1 MSKQGVIPA
10 VKDDTRMNTLRIQ
23 TRLLA
28 LAVAGALMA
37 CLIGGVG
44 HHG

>member
-1 MSKQGVIPA
+1 MTTIH
-10 VKDDTRMNTLRIQ
+10 TQ